1 MTVDQELAAF
11 CERELP
17 RVVDVLTLYV
27 GDIHIAEELAQDTLI
42 RVCQHWPRVQ
52 TMANPAGWVTQVA
65 FNLAKS
71 MFRRRS
77 AAQRAMARHGETAS
91 TSDQDETATVLAV
104 RAAVT
109 ALPPRMRQALIHR
122 HFLGD
127 SVRETATAMGCSE
140 GTVKA
145 LTHKALKALR
155 MSGLPPGPLTA
166 TQPQATE
173 EAHHENH

>member
-1 MTVDQELAAF
+1 MTVDQDLAAF

-17 RVVDVLTLYV
+17 RVVDLLTLYV
-27 GDIHIAEELAQDTLI
+27 GDVHTAEELAQDTLT

-52 TMANPAGWVTQVA
+52 TMANPAGWVNQVA
-65 FNLAKS
+65 FNLARS

-77 AAQRAMARHGETAS
+77 AAQRAMARHGQTTLA
-91 TSDQDETATVLAV
+91 SDQGDPATVLAV
-104 RAAVT
+104 REAVA

-127 SVRETATAMGCSE
+127 SVGETAAAMGCSE
-140 GTVKA
+140 GNVKA

-155 MSGLPPGPLTA
+155 NSGLPTNPATA
-166 TQPQATE
+166 TQSTRTSGGAP
-173 EAHHENH
+173 